1 MKTTTK
7 HSCRTRRR
15 AWIGVPAAAAAA
27 AAMGVATPAVA
38 SAQDYRQQ
46 QEPEQWRQPQPP
58 PQQQQQQQQQWS
70 QPQQPQQ
77 QQQVRTAPERE
88 HYGPR
93 REGGQIEFFAGATA
107 CIPGEAE
114 CNVDGA
120 GIDGFTYP
128 SFGMGVN
135 LGWRANRYVMV
146 GGAYRFGMFHPD
158 FDVVAASDYRFAY
171 QNSFYAVVRPIL
183 PLGRVDIGVD
193 LGPGYSRQVF
203 QRDGDRRDYSHGFSF
218 VIGPTIDVFLTD
230 RFFIGAKVDFLLN
243 AHNEVCSEAGDRTV
257 CTSVSSRDVA
267 PVHQVIY
274 GIHLGGTFGGWGR
287 R

>member
-1 MKTTTK
+1 MKTTRK
-7 HSCRTRRR
+7 HTSQSRRR
-15 AWIGVPAAAAAA
+15 AWLGVPAMTAAA
-27 AAMGVATPAVA
+27 AAMSVAAPAVA
-38 SAQDYRQQ
+38 SGSEHQVVGPQPQTEEERRQFESGREYEAQRQREAQRQAQRAQ
-46 QEPEQWRQPQPP
+46 QEQEQ
-58 PQQQQQQQQQWS
+58 
-70 QPQQPQQ
+70 
-77 QQQVRTAPERE
+77 E
-88 HYGPR
+88 HHGPR

-114 CNVDGA
+114 CSVDAA
-120 GIDGFTYP
+120 GIDGFTLP

-158 FDVVAASDYRFAY
+158 FDVVGGSDYRFAY
-171 QNSFYAVVRPIL
+171 QNSVYAVVRPIL

-193 LGPGYSRQVF
+193 LGPGWSRQVF
-203 QRDGDRRDYSHGFSF
+203 QRDGDRRDYSQGFSF

-243 AHNEVCSEAGDRTV
+243 AHGEVCSEAGDRTV
-257 CTSVSSRDVA
+257 CTSAGNRDVA

-274 GIHLGGTFGGWGR
+274 GIHLGGTFGGFGR